1 MQEFIFG
8 GSSIVRKFISLVL
21 TASIISLSLGALVEK
36 ATASL
41 PSDDKALALIEKAR
55 RAIGGSDA
63 IAGVKSMR
71 IKGSM
76 TKTFEFNGQSRIEN
90 GESEI
95 ALMLPD
101 KMVRTIKLGNG
112 PEGLSGPV
120 VKQMGVMVT
129 GPMPPLP
136 PNGSGVTRIIVKD
149 KDGELREIP
158 QGQPTGT
165 FGTVEENGQVRKMVV
180 RVDTVGGEADSQVGP
195 AGSVEGRRIVMDRDA
210 HLAAGGGGAGQ
221 NELLRT
227 MLSLLMTAPDGMN
240 VSYTYGGSATV
251 DGIAC
256 EVVNAAF
263 GGSEYRLHLAADSGL
278 PVMIA
283 YKGFA
288 APTVVAFRTADDQGA
303 APKSD
308 TIIMRRADVAPP
320 QMTEIEVRFGDFRN
334 VGGINLPFRWSQTTG
349 GKADETFTVSS
360 YDINPADIA
369 NSFKD
374 VKVVVRGDAKEK

>member
-1 MQEFIFG
+1 
-8 GSSIVRKFISLVL
+8 
-21 TASIISLSLGALVEK
+21 
-36 ATASL
+36 
-41 PSDDKALALIEKAR
+41 
-55 RAIGGSDA
+55 
-63 IAGVKSMR
+63 MR

-129 GPMPPLP
+129 GLMPPLP

-149 KDGELREIP
+149 KDEELRETP
-158 QGQPTGT
+158 QGQATST
-165 FGTVEENGQVRKMVV
+165 SGTVEENGQVRKMVV
-180 RVDTVGGEADSQVGP
+180 RVDTVGGGADSQVGP

-210 HLAAGGGGAGQ
+210 HFAAGGGAGQ

-227 MLSLLMTAPDGMN
+227 TLSLLMTAPDGMN

-263 GGSEYRLHLAADSGL
+263 GGLS
-278 PVMIA
+278 IA
-283 YKGFA
+283 FTW
-288 APTVVAFRTADDQGA
+288 PPIPAFR
-303 APKSD
+303 S
-308 TIIMRRADVAPP
+308 
-320 QMTEIEVRFGDFRN
+320 
-334 VGGINLPFRWSQTTG
+334 
-349 GKADETFTVSS
+349 
-360 YDINPADIA
+360 
-369 NSFKD
+369 
-374 VKVVVRGDAKEK
+374 